1 MADYFYKDG
10 KKYYK
15 KQSYSHHQKDHCFIE
30 THTLTG
36 SNTPLTFTVPANT
49 SRTIFEDFTNNHNKT
64 LLEFRNLSTS
74 QPTEVTIRTRKSR
87 IPITVTIV
95 AGETR
100 GLQIE
105 DFQSLTLTNNT
116 NINSSIGIFI
126 QKTFCI
132 CCNNQNDSRNK
143 YYKEQ
148 SNSHYQKDNCFIETH
163 TVAGSETTPTENA
176 PLTIIVPP
184 DTSRRVFEDFTNN
197 HNKTLLQ
204 ISVPED
210 AFSIEVTIQTRKSP
224 TPIIATLA
232 TNETRVFQ
240 VEDFQNLTLTNNTE
254 FLNFIEVLIK
264 KTFCICCNDRN
275 DSCDE
280 YSRDYECEC

>member
-1 MADYFYKDG
+1 MANYFYKDG

-15 KQSYSHHQKDHCFIE
+15 KQSYTHHPKDNCFIE

-36 SNTPLTFTVPANT
+36 SNTALNFNVPANT
-49 SRTIFEDFTNNHNKT
+49 TRTAFEDSTNNHNKT
-64 LLEFRNLSTS
+64 LLDFRIPGTS
-74 QPTEVTIRTRKSR
+74 QPIEVTIRTRSSR

-100 GLQIE
+100 GFQVE

-132 CCNNQNDSRNK
+132 CRNNQNDSRNK

-163 TVAGSETTPTENA
+163 TVAGSGTTPTENV

-210 AFSIEVTIQTRKSP
+210 VFPIEVTIQTRKSS

-240 VEDFQNLTLTNNTE
+240 VEDFQSLTLTNNTE
-254 FLNFIEVLIK
+254 FINFIEVLIK
-264 KTFCICCNDRN
+264 KTFCICRNDRN

-280 YSRDYECEC
+280 YYRDYECEC

>member
-15 KQSYSHHQKDHCFIE
+15 NRSYSHHQKDNCFIK
-30 THTLTG
+30 THTISG
-36 SNTPLTFTVPANT
+36 SNSALAFSVPANT
-49 SRTIFEDFTNNHNKT
+49 SRTSFEDLTNNHNKT
-64 LLEFRNLSTS
+64 LLDFRVPGGV
-74 QPTEVTIRTRKSR
+74 QPIEVTIRTRRSG
-87 IPITVTIV
+87 PITFTIT
-95 AGETR
+95 AGEQR
-100 GLQIE
+100 IFQVE
-105 DFQSLTLTNNT
+105 DFQNLTLTNNT
-116 NINSSIGIFI
+116 NTGSTISIFI

-132 CCNNQNDSRNK
+132 CCNNQNNFHKK

-148 SNSHYQKDNCFIETH
+148 SYSYFHKDNCFIETH
-163 TVAGSETTPTENA
+163 TVAGSDTTPTENV
-176 PLTIIVPP
+176 PVTIIVPS
-184 DTSRRVFEDFTNN
+184 DTSRRVFEDLTNN

-210 AFSIEVTIQTRKSP
+210 VSPIEVTIQTRSSP

-240 VEDFQNLTLTNNTE
+240 VEDFQSLILTNNTE

-280 YSRDYECEC
+280 YYRDYECDC

>member
-15 KQSYSHHQKDHCFIE
+15 KQSYTHHQKDNCFIE
-30 THTLTG
+30 THTITG
-36 SNTPLTFTVPANT
+36 SNTALNFNVPANT
-49 SRTIFEDFTNNHNKT
+49 TRTAFEDSTNNHNKT
-64 LLEFRNLSTS
+64 LLDFRIPGTS
-74 QPTEVTIRTRKSR
+74 QPIEVTIRTRSSR
-87 IPITVTIV
+87 LPITVTIV

-100 GLQIE
+100 VFQVE
-105 DFQSLTLTNNT
+105 DFHSLTLTNNT
-116 NINSSIGIFI
+116 NINSNIGIFI

-148 SNSHYQKDNCFIETH
+148 SNSHYQKNNCFIETH
-163 TVAGSETTPTENA
+163 TVAGSETTPTENE

-204 ISVPED
+204 ISVPGD
-210 AFSIEVTIQTRKSP
+210 AFPIEVTIQTRKSS
-224 TPIIATLA
+224 TPITATLA

-240 VEDFQNLTLTNNTE
+240 VEDFQSLTLTNNTE
-254 FLNFIEVLIK
+254 FINFIEVLIK

-280 YSRDYECEC
+280 YYRDYECEC

>member
-1 MADYFYKDG
+1 MANYFYKDG

-15 KQSYSHHQKDHCFIE
+15 KQSYTHHPKDNCFIE

-36 SNTPLTFTVPANT
+36 SNTALNFNVPANT
-49 SRTIFEDFTNNHNKT
+49 TRTAFEDSTNNHNKT
-64 LLEFRNLSTS
+64 LLDFRIPGTS
-74 QPTEVTIRTRKSR
+74 QPIEVTIRTRSSR

-100 GLQIE
+100 GFQVE

-132 CCNNQNDSRNK
+132 FCNNQNDSRNK

-163 TVAGSETTPTENA
+163 TVAGSGTTPTENV

-210 AFSIEVTIQTRKSP
+210 VFPIEVTIQTRKSS

-240 VEDFQNLTLTNNTE
+240 VEDFQSLTLTNNTE
-254 FLNFIEVLIK
+254 FINFIEVLIK
-264 KTFCICCNDRN
+264 KTFCISCNDRN

-280 YSRDYECEC
+280 YYRDYECEC